1 MSAARRHKGGA
12 SRRRQARQ
20 AGTAAPHRFEHMP
33 PGELLARAAT
43 MPPGCA
49 ASALR
54 LAAGLRTL
62 AAEAESLAGGVLA
75 LLADAPHQQE
85 STDPRQVPGL
95 WAGDIE
101 RAAESVQGW
110 RVWGLGREVRH
121 VVGLLALAMVG
132 TGRPGKGGKGGTA

>member
-1 MSAARRHKGGA
+1 
-12 SRRRQARQ
+12 
-20 AGTAAPHRFEHMP
+20 MP
-33 PGELLARAAT
+33 PGELLALAAT

-62 AAEAESLAGGVLA
+62 SAEAESLAGGVLA
-75 LLADAPHQQE
+75 LLADAPHRQAA
-85 STDPRQVPGL
+85 TDPRQVPGL

-132 TGRPGKGGKGGTA
+132 TGRPGKGGKGGAA